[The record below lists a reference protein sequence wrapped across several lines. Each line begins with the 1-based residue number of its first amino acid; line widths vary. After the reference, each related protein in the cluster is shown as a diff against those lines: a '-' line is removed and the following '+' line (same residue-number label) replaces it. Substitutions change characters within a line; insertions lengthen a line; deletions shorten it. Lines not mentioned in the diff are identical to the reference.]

1 MGQLRRVVQ
10 TDQLEQM
17 TETSQDGSMTTT
29 SRTKQ
34 VDKRDKKGKTH
45 DQDGPAWADS
55 RSDLALAHDREGQF
69 QVHGWDGC
77 AGPTVKTT

>member
-45 DQDGPAWADS
+45 DQDGPA
-55 RSDLALAHDREGQF
+55 
-69 QVHGWDGC
+69 
-77 AGPTVKTT
+77 